1 MKLLMFAASLRK
13 DSFNKKL
20 IHIAENIAK
29 ELAITTTIV
38 EFSDFIPPMYNGDDE
53 NSIGFPESTKKFEQL
68 IKEHD
73 ALVISS
79 PEYNFTMPG
88 TLKNFIDWLSRL
100 NPTPLKN
107 LPILLM
113 SASPSMVGGNRG
125 LWNTRIPLEYCN
137 AFVYPSMFS
146 LSVAN
151 NAFDENNQLK
161 DENLLKRLKQN
172 IADFIPYAEALK
184 HLR

>member
-1 MKLLMFAASLRK
+1 MKLLMLAASFRK

-20 IHIAENIAK
+20 IHIAENLAK
-29 ELAITTTIV
+29 ELGVTTTLV
-38 EFSDFIPPMYNGDDE
+38 EFNDFIPPMYNGDDE
-53 NSIGFPESTKKFEQL
+53 SSTGFPESTKEFEEL

-137 AFVYPSMFS
+137 AFVYPGMFS
-146 LSVAN
+146 LSMAHE
-151 NAFDENNQLK
+151 AFDQNNQLK

-172 IADFIPYAEALK
+172 IADFIPYAKALAPLK
-184 HLR
+184 